1 MMGIK
6 LMMKRLGKN
15 DVAYSEECKGPIE
28 FSRRHDDAIGL
39 FSSIKGT
46 QIKFF
51 LRNYR
56 PSNYRTLLN
65 QWNRLQR

>member
-1 MMGIK
+1 MMGIE
-6 LMMKRLGKN
+6 LMRKRLGKN
-15 DVAYSEECKGPIE
+15 DVAYTEECKGLIE

-56 PSNYRTLLN
+56 PANYRALLN

>member
-1 MMGIK
+1 MMGIE
-6 LMMKRLGKN
+6 LMRKRLGKN

-51 LRNYR
+51 LRNNR
-56 PSNYRTLLN
+56 PANYRTLLN

>member
-1 MMGIK
+1 MMGIE
-6 LMMKRLGKN
+6 LMRKRLGKN
-15 DVAYSEECKGPIE
+15 DVAYTEECKGPIE

-56 PSNYRTLLN
+56 PANYRKLLN